1 MKIVVKENKN
11 IPIIIFVPL
20 PFLGFVLKKIGK
32 EVEKDVVKDL
42 IHELKV
48 FRKTHKNFLLI
59 EVESKDGG
67 YIKITL

>member
-32 EVEKDVVKDL
+32 EAEKDVVKDL
-42 IHELKV
+42 IHE
-48 FRKTHKNFLLI
+48 T
-59 EVESKDGG
+59 
-67 YIKITL
+67 